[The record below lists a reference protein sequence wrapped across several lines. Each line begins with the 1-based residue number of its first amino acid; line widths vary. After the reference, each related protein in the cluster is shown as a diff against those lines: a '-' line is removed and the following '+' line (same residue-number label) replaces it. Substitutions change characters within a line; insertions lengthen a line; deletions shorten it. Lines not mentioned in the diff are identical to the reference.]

1 MVLIITG
8 IAETFER
15 NLNTQQLAESIAK
28 WRNQVAKNAEDAG
41 AHYALGLAYLNSK
54 LRDASLVHFRKAV
67 LLAPEKAD
75 THYNLALACF
85 NDGNILLD
93 SPDYAEA
100 QKEIDYCVNLAPD
113 FREAVAFKHFFVAR
127 KLQEY
132 ITDASQALVEYKVA
146 IEACPDLY
154 MIQNNAGLCFFR
166 IKKYQEARTC
176 LGRAAEL
183 SPKEPLPQIQLCNLE
198 YQLGEYAK
206 GIETGMRAVALLGS
220 ATLGITQ
227 AEAHNNLALC
237 LWKSERRAE
246 ALEHIN
252 KAIAHDPQNPI
263 FRQSLEVINQNPQAI
278 KGCFIATACCGTGNH
293 PVVFE
298 LQQFRD
304 EHLEVTG
311 IGRAVVRGYYRW
323 SPAVASH
330 IAKNTRLKQLSLLL
344 IVYPAL
350 IVARAAQRLKSKQQH
365 PSSAGLSHRSP
376 DRSLNPSL
384 IIADLTFTKHGS
396 TLWH

>member
-1 MVLIITG
+1 MSDYKCACSGCGTNIAFPAEYAGHEVDCPNCNTKTLLTVAAPRAEPRKTGKLLIESLGCPNCGAPCDGKTRNCAFCGMVLIITG
-8 IAETFER
+8 IAETFEH
-15 NLNTQQLAESIAK
+15 NLNTSQLAESIAK

-85 NDGNILLD
+85 NDGNILVG

-100 QKEIDYCVNLAPD
+100 EKEIAYCVNLAPD
-113 FREAVAFKHFFVAR
+113 FREAVAYKHFFVGR
-127 KLQEY
+127 KLQQH
-132 ITDASQALVEYKVA
+132 ITDASQALAEYRVA
-146 IEACPDLY
+146 IEACPDIFV
-154 MIQNNAGLCFFR
+154 IQLNAGACFFHL
-166 IKKYQEARTC
+166 KKYQEARTC

-183 SPKEPLPQIQLCNLE
+183 SPKEPAPQIILCLIE

-252 KAIAHDPQNPI
+252 KAIAHDPQRLVC
-263 FRQSLEVINQNPQAI
+263 RQNLQAI
-278 KGCFIATACCGTGNH
+278 QATKPLELLHTTPYWVRLAIIGL
-293 PVVFE
+293 VVIIFTI
-298 LQQFRD
+298 F
-304 EHLEVTG
+304 V
-311 IGRAVVRGYYRW
+311 
-323 SPAVASH
+323 
-330 IAKNTRLKQLSLLL
+330 LK
-344 IVYPAL
+344 
-350 IVARAAQRLKSKQQH
+350 R
-365 PSSAGLSHRSP
+365 
-376 DRSLNPSL
+376 
-384 IIADLTFTKHGS
+384 
-396 TLWH
+396 